1 MHEPSEVFSKFA
13 VTLPEKVRGATALLA
28 IPHWFDEPLAATLC
42 HEFLNTNGDTPA
54 VVAEVVAL
62 PFVYPYEGQRWR
74 FEPTARRFFAGEN
87 GFGSAFERL
96 CTTLVREFDTRR
108 ATEPNQNGGWARQLL
123 WQAAYHEVP
132 VRPEAAFKRLD
143 ELLKYGDEFGANSE
157 FKAAADLCVDREHWL
172 GQTPAESAYFQG
184 RYAYARRSYNDAQ
197 RLFEFVWRRGERN
210 SLRRAT
216 SGHLLAVLIRKREG
230 PLGYPRAVALLREA
244 LEIAV
249 QAGDRYAEIHIR
261 NTLAATLRLVRTPA
275 ALAEA
280 EEHAVQAV
288 ELSDQEHSL
297 RCRLI
302 TRQTFG
308 EVLLTGRRA
317 DAAVQVE
324 KIARDWMEVASERAD
339 LAGILPYY
347 MVLHGKALAA
357 QHRLADAAKVLE
369 DALALWPE
377 NRAVA
382 QALIAVRRKRGDSR
396 RVESFEH
403 ALTTGRQS
411 ARKMAIRASLLKS
424 RKEFSEARKLY
435 EWALQRD
442 PDNPR
447 TLVGYADL
455 LKRVGEFAKAEQFVA
470 RALEVDPESPRALR
484 LYADLLFSRGDEHA
498 IEHYERALAAG
509 PQTARSLAIRAALRK
524 RRGDLATARQL
535 YEQALQI
542 EPDNV
547 RTLLGYAGLLQS
559 IGELETA
566 ESVGE
571 RAVSLAPENPRA
583 LQVYADL
590 LYSRGDP
597 RAVEHYERA
606 LAAGPQTGRTLS
618 IRASLLKRR
627 GDFAGAL
634 KLYNQALQLDPT
646 NKRTLLGVA
655 DSLSKT
661 GENAKALDYYI
672 DALRVAPGYRKAA
685 VGVGRLV
692 AAFTDPADALRALER
707 VPNLHAHPELLRLSA
722 LSLWRIRRI
731 AEALEQIRTAHA
743 FVPSSVGIRW
753 QFAHILQSAGPEYWP
768 EALEQLNWLVER
780 RPDISKFSSQR
791 DRVAKMCRAWRARQS
806 ALAEGTTTQVL
817 FYEIGKILE
826 HEGESTLAAELYR
839 KAIESGDR
847 RPVVRQRLGT
857 IKARSQDRGELAE
870 AAVLLQQAVDA
881 VGADGP
887 SIRDNRTLASLARV
901 LHRLGR
907 REDAAAY
914 FIEALKKERPEKPNA
929 ALHHWYGLWM
939 LEHKRNYREAEKQIR
954 VALEIHESAARLND
968 LARAIIASG
977 SRRRFSEAEG
987 ILARAI
993 SLSTPDFK
1001 WPERTLADLQRQK
1014 NLLYWAVRRASS
1026 SVGRILESVSVLIL
1040 RRGKKT

>member
-1 MHEPSEVFSKFA
+1 MHESGEVFSKFA
-13 VTLPEKVRGATALLA
+13 VALPEKVRGAAALLA
-28 IPHWFDEPLAATLC
+28 IPHWFDEPLAAMLC

-62 PFVYPYEGQRWR
+62 PFVYPYEGRRWR

-87 GFGSAFERL
+87 GFGPVFERL
-96 CTTLVREFDTRR
+96 CTTLVKEYDTRR
-108 ATEPNQNGGWARQLL
+108 TAEPNQNGGWARQLL

-132 VRPEAAFKRLD
+132 VRPESALRRLD
-143 ELLKYGDEFGANSE
+143 ELLKYGDEFGGNSE
-157 FKAAADLCVDREHWL
+157 FKAAADFCVDREHWL
-172 GQTPAESAYFQG
+172 SRTPAESAYFQG

-197 RLFEFVWRRGERN
+197 KFFEFVWRRGERN

-216 SGHLLAVLIRKREG
+216 AGHLLAVLIRKREG
-230 PLGYPRAVALLREA
+230 PLGYPQAVALLREA

-308 EVLLTGRRA
+308 EVLLTARKA
-317 DAAVQVE
+317 DAAVRVE
-324 KIARDWMEVASERAD
+324 QIARDWMEVASERAD

-357 QHRLADAAKVLE
+357 QYRLADAAKVLE

-382 QALIAVRRKRGDSR
+382 QALITVRRKRGDSR

-435 EWALQRD
+435 ERALQRD
-442 PDNPR
+442 PENSR

-455 LKRVGEFAKAEQFVA
+455 LKRVGEFAEAEQFVA
-470 RALEVDPESPRALR
+470 RALKVDPESPRALR
-484 LYADLLFSRGDEHA
+484 LYADILFSRGDEHA

-509 PQTARSLAIRAALRK
+509 PQTARSLAIRATLRK

-542 EPDNV
+542 DPDNV
-547 RTLLGYAGLLQS
+547 RTLLGYVGLLQS
-559 IGELETA
+559 IGELEA
-566 ESVGE
+566 ADSVGE

-590 LYSRGDP
+590 LHSRGDP

-627 GDFAGAL
+627 GDLAGAL

-646 NKRTLLGVA
+646 NERTLVGVA
-655 DSLSKT
+655 DVLSKT
-661 GENAKALDYYI
+661 GENARALDYYI
-672 DALRVAPGYRKAA
+672 EALRLAPRNRKAA
-685 VGVGRLV
+685 MRVGRLV
-692 AAFTDPADALRALER
+692 AAVFTDPADALGALER
-707 VPNLHAHPELLRLSA
+707 VPNLHAHPQLLHLSA
-722 LSLWRIRRI
+722 LSMWRIRRTS
-731 AEALEQIRTAHA
+731 EALEQIRVAYTLA
-743 FVPSSVGIRW
+743 PDSIGIRW
-753 QFAHILQSAGPEYWP
+753 HFSGILQSAGPEYWP

-780 RPDISKFSSQR
+780 RPNISKFSSQR
-791 DRVAKMCRAWRARQS
+791 DRVAKMCRAWRARRS
-806 ALAEGTTTQVL
+806 ALPEGTKNQQL

-826 HEGESTLAAELYR
+826 HEGEFTLAAELYR

-847 RPVVRQRLGT
+847 RLVVKQRLGI
-857 IKARSQDRGELAE
+857 IKAHSQDMTELAE
-870 AAVLLQQAVDA
+870 AAGLLQQAVDA

-901 LHRLGR
+901 LDRLGR
-907 REDAAAY
+907 GEDAAAY
-914 FIEALKKERPEKPNA
+914 FIEALRKERPEKPNA
-929 ALHHWYGLWM
+929 ALHHWYGLWI
-939 LEHKRNYREAEKQIR
+939 LGHKRNYREAEKHIR
-954 VALEIHESAARLND
+954 IALEIHESAARLND
-968 LARAIIASG
+968 LARVIIASG
-977 SRRRFSEAEG
+977 SRRRFSEAER
-987 ILARAI
+987 ILVRAI

-1014 NLLYWAVRRASS
+1014 NLLHWAARRVYS
-1026 SVGRILESVSVLIL
+1026 SVGRILESASVLIL
-1040 RRGKKT
+1040 RRGKT